1 MKPLAAIC
9 ALVLL
14 FGCRFSANE
23 QVEVL
28 LLEASRFDISLLAD
42 GELRAAE
49 STPVMPPQ
57 GSGGPRIISWL
68 IPNNSAVKEGD
79 VLVRFDVSDAER
91 GALETGIE
99 LTKVDLQVLTREFE
113 FNRLL
118 GELGGELDIIDIER
132 IMAEQFK
139 VEDTVAYSRMEIIDA
154 MRDREL
160 LDYRAGHL
168 EGKKDN
174 YSDRQSADIE
184 VLDAQRATHKSENDQ
199 HQALLDHSEVRAPHD
214 GFIVYE
220 RNWWLPAIEVGIT
233 MWPHNKIASIP
244 NLDKM
249 EAVLL
254 VHETDAVGLAVG
266 QTVDLTIDAY
276 PDRVLTGTVKGIG
289 ATAAPIERNNPVKY
303 FRAIVTV
310 DQADTQ
316 WITPGAPVRAE
327 IHINRIDEAIA
338 VPNQVLF
345 QGGEGDWVLVL
356 EGGDL
361 KKRSVTLGARGAY
374 RSQVTAGLEPGDE
387 IALHPPDQEP

>member
-1 MKPLAAIC
+1 MKPLPVIC
-9 ALVLL
+9 TLVLL
-14 FGCRFSANE
+14 SACGSSANE

-28 LLEASRFDISLLAD
+28 RIETGRFDISLLAS

-49 STPVMPPQ
+49 STPVMPPP
-57 GSGGPRIISWL
+57 GSRIPRVISWL
-68 IPNNSAVKEGD
+68 IPNNSAVKKGD
-79 VLVRFDVSDAER
+79 VVMRFDVSDAER

-113 FNRLL
+113 LDRLL
-118 GELGGELDIIDIER
+118 AELGGQLDIIDIER
-132 IMAEQFK
+132 IMVEQFA
-139 VEDTVAYSRMEIIDA
+139 VEDTLAYSRMEIIDA

-168 EGKKDN
+168 EGKKDS
-174 YSDRQSADIE
+174 YRDRQSAEIE
-184 VLDAQRATHKSENDQ
+184 VLDAQRTTQISENVQ

-220 RNWWLPAIEVGIT
+220 RSWWLPAVEVGVT
-233 MWPHNKIASIP
+233 AWPDKKIASIP

-254 VHETDAVGLAVG
+254 VHETDAVGLIVG

-276 PDRVLTGTVKGIG
+276 SDRPLSGTVSSISP
-289 ATAAPIERNNPVKY
+289 TAAPIERNNPVKY
-303 FRAIVTV
+303 ISATVAI
-310 DQADTQ
+310 DQADPE
-316 WITPGAPVRAE
+316 WITPGAKVQAE
-327 IHINRIDEAIA
+327 IHISRIDEAIA

-345 QGGEGDWVLVL
+345 QGGEGDWVFAL

-361 KKRSVTLGARGAY
+361 NKRSVTLGTRGAY

-387 IALHPPDQEP
+387 IALHPPEQEP